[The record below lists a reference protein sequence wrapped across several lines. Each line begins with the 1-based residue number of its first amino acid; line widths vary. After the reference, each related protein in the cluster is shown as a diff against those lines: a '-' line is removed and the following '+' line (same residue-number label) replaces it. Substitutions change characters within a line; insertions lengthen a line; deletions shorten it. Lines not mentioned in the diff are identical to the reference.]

1 MSFPEIQQHRKIKK
15 RVILLSKKEKK
26 TKTKTKEIPRPTRE
40 QIVAFIEESPTP
52 VGKREIARAFH
63 LTGGG
68 RVWLKGVLKELA
80 EEGRVERGRK
90 RRVARPGTLPEVA
103 VIQVDRIDADGEVI
117 CRPVKETDGEPPVI
131 YLRPGGHRGAA
142 PGEGDRILA
151 RLNRIDAGTYDAK
164 IIRVIGTGPRRLIGV
179 FEPTGD
185 GGLVRPTDRKHKSDY
200 VVGRAD
206 TGKARPGDLVSAEVL
221 ETRGYGARR
230 VKIVERLGRMGDAST
245 ISLVAIHQNG
255 IPHEFPKEALDQAK
269 QAKPSELGK
278 RTDLRDIPLVTI
290 DGADARDF
298 DDAVWAAPDDNPKN
312 EGGWHLLVAIADVS
326 WYVRP
331 GDALDRAARERG
343 NSVYFPDR
351 VVPMLPEALS
361 NDLCSLRPDED
372 RACMA
377 VHMWIDGDGRLI
389 RHKFVRGLM
398 RSAARLIYE
407 QVQAARDGTPD
418 DVTRP
423 LLEPVIAPLYG
434 AYEALLRGRAA
445 RGTLELEIPERQVFL
460 GDDGHIERILPR
472 RRLDSHKLIEE
483 FMIAAN
489 VAAAEALEA
498 KKRPAM
504 YRIHE
509 EPPLDKLEALR
520 QALDGLGYRLAKG
533 QKIQPG
539 HFTGVLGKAAGT
551 DKEGL
556 ISDLI
561 LRSQSQAK
569 YSPDNMGHFGL
580 ALRRYCHFT
589 SPIRRYSDLLV
600 HRSLIG
606 GYGLGAGALT
616 DAEAETFA
624 ETGAHISAT
633 ERRAIVAER
642 DAMDRYT
649 TAFMADRV
657 GASFTGKISGVT
669 RFGLFV
675 TLDETGADGLVPV
688 STLANDYFVHDEVH
702 HCLVGERT
710 GMTFTLSEPVTVELV
725 EADTVTGGMV
735 FTILKGG
742 KEGKRP
748 PKSKSTAR
756 GRPKPRGRSTGRPP
770 RKRR

>member
-1 MSFPEIQQHRKIKK
+1 MPQ
-15 RVILLSKKEKK
+15 
-26 TKTKTKEIPRPTRE
+26 PTRE

-63 LTGGG
+63 LKGGG

-80 EEGRVERGRK
+80 AEGKVERGRK
-90 RRVARPGTLPEVA
+90 RRVAKPGSLPEVA
-103 VIQVDRIDADGEVI
+103 VIQVDRIDVDGEVI
-117 CRPVKETDGEPPVI
+117 CRPVKETDGTPPVI
-131 YLRPGGHRGAA
+131 YLRPGGHQGAA

-151 RLNRIDAGTYDAK
+151 RLNRIDADTYDART
-164 IIRVIGTGPRRLIGV
+164 IRVIGTGPQKLIGV

-185 GGLVRPTDRKHKSDY
+185 GGIIRPTDRKHKSDY

-206 TGKARPGDLVSAEVL
+206 TGKARPGDLVSAEIL

-255 IPHEFPKEALDQAK
+255 IPHEFPRDALDQARK
-269 QAKPSELGK
+269 AKPAELGK

-298 DDAVWAAPDDNPKN
+298 DDAVWAEADDNPKN
-312 EGGWHLLVAIADVS
+312 PGGWHLLVAIADVS

-331 GDALDRAARERG
+331 ADALDRSARERG

-361 NDLCSLRPDED
+361 NDLCSLRPGED

-377 VHMWIDGDGRLI
+377 VHMWIDKNGRLV

-398 RSAARLIYE
+398 RSAARLTYE
-407 QVQAARDGTPD
+407 QVQAARDGNPD
-418 DVTRP
+418 DATGP
-423 LLEPVIAPLYG
+423 LTEPVIAPLYG
-434 AYEALLRGRAA
+434 AYEVLLRGRAA
-445 RGTLELEIPERQVFL
+445 RGTLELEIPERQVML
-460 GDDGHIERILPR
+460 GDDGHIEHIVPR
-472 RRLDSHKLIEE
+472 HRLDSHKLIEE

-509 EPPLDKLEALR
+509 EPPMDKLEALR
-520 QALDGLGYRLAKG
+520 AALDGLGYRLAKG

-551 DKEGL
+551 DKAAL

-569 YSPDNMGHFGL
+569 YSPENMGHFGL

-589 SPIRRYSDLLV
+589 SPIRRYADLLV
-600 HRSLIG
+600 HRALIG

-616 DAEAETFA
+616 DVEAEKFA
-624 ETGAHISAT
+624 ETGEHISAT
-633 ERRAIVAER
+633 ERRAVVAER

-649 TAFMADRV
+649 TAYLADRV
-657 GASFTGKISGVT
+657 GATFTGRISGVT

-675 TLDETGADGLVPV
+675 TLDETGADGLIPV
-688 STLANDYFVHDEVH
+688 STLANDYFVHDEANH
-702 HCLVGERT
+702 ALVGERT
-710 GMTFTLSEPVTVELV
+710 GMTFTLSDRVTVELI
-725 EADTVTGGMV
+725 EADTITGGMV
-735 FTILKGG
+735 FTIIKGG
-742 KEGKRP
+742 TEGKP
-748 PKSKSTAR
+748 VKK
-756 GRPKPRGRSTGRPP
+756 GRGRSPRRGSPRGTSKGAARGGKRKPGRP
-770 RKRR
+770 RR

>member
-1 MSFPEIQQHRKIKK
+1 MP
-15 RVILLSKKEKK
+15 KKEKK
-26 TKTKTKEIPRPTRE
+26 TKTKEVPRPTRE

-80 EEGRVERGRK
+80 EDGKVERGRK
-90 RRVARPGTLPEVA
+90 RRVTKPGALPEVA
-103 VIQVDRIDADGEVI
+103 VIQVARIDADGEVI
-117 CRPVKETDGEPPVI
+117 CRPVKESEGAQPVI
-131 YLRPGGHRGAA
+131 YLRPGSHRGAA

-151 RLNRIDAGTYDAK
+151 RLNRIGEDIYDAR
-164 IIRVIGTGPRRLIGV
+164 IIRVVGTGPRLLIGV

-185 GGLVRPTDRKHKSDY
+185 GGLVRPTDRKHKGDY

-206 TGKARPGDLVSAEVL
+206 TGTARPGDLVSAEVL

-255 IPHEFPKEALDQAK
+255 IPHEFPKDALDQAK
-269 QAKPSELGK
+269 RAKPAELGR

-298 DDAVWAAPDDNPKN
+298 DDAVWAEADDNPKN

-326 WYVRP
+326 CYARP
-331 GDALDRAARERG
+331 GDALDRSARERG

-351 VVPMLPEALS
+351 VVPMLPEQLS

-377 VHMWIDGDGRLI
+377 VHMWVDRNGKLI

-407 QVQAARDGTPD
+407 QVQAARDGQPD
-418 DVTRP
+418 ETTGP

-434 AYEALLRGRAA
+434 AYDALLRGRAA
-445 RGTLELEIPERQVFL
+445 RGTLELEIPERQVIL
-460 GDDGHIERILPR
+460 GDDGHIERIVPR
-472 RRLDSHKLIEE
+472 RRLDSHKMIEE

-498 KKRPAM
+498 KRRPAM

-509 EPPLDKLEALR
+509 EPPMDKLEALR
-520 QALDGLGYRLAKG
+520 QALDSLGYRLARG
-533 QKIQPG
+533 QKILPG
-539 HFTGVLGKAAGT
+539 HFTGILAKAAGE
-551 DKEGL
+551 KSEQL
-556 ISDLI
+556 ISELI

-569 YSPDNMGHFGL
+569 YSPDNPGHFGL

-589 SPIRRYSDLLV
+589 SPIRRYADLLV

-606 GYGLGAGALT
+606 GYGLGEGALT
-616 DAEAETFA
+616 DDEAEKFA
-624 ETGAHISAT
+624 TTGEHISAT
-633 ERRAIVAER
+633 ERRAVMAER

-675 TLDETGADGLVPV
+675 TLDETGADGLIPV
-688 STLANDYFVHDEVH
+688 STLANDYFIHDEVH
-702 HCLVGERT
+702 HCLVGEAT
-710 GMTFTLSEPVTVELV
+710 GLTFTLADAVTVELV

-735 FTILKGG
+735 FTILEGG
-742 KEGKRP
+742 KPGEK
-748 PKSKSTAR
+748 PKGAGRR
-756 GRPKPRGRSTGRPP
+756 GPGSRRNGAGGRGRPP
-770 RKRR
+770 RRRR

>member
-1 MSFPEIQQHRKIKK
+1 LQ
-15 RVILLSKKEKK
+15 KKEKK
-26 TKTKTKEIPRPTRE
+26 TKPKEIPHPTRE

-68 RVWLKGVLKELA
+68 RIWLKGVLKELA
-80 EEGRVERGRK
+80 EEGKVERGRK
-90 RRVARPGTLPEVA
+90 RRVTKPGVLPEVA

-117 CRPVKETDGEPPVI
+117 CRPVKEVEGKAPVI
-131 YLRPGGHRGAA
+131 YLRPGGHRGTA

-151 RLNRIDAGTYDAK
+151 RLNRIGADTYDAR
-164 IIRVIGTGPRRLIGV
+164 IIRVVGTGPRRLIGV

-185 GGLVRPTDRKHKSDY
+185 GGVVRPTDRKHKSDY
-200 VVGRAD
+200 VVGRGD
-206 TGKARPGDLVSAEVL
+206 VGRARPGDLVSAEVL

-255 IPHEFPKEALDQAK
+255 IPHEFPGDALAQAK
-269 QAKPSELGK
+269 AATPVSLGG
-278 RTDLRDIPLVTI
+278 RTDLRRIPLVTI

-298 DDAVWAAPDDNPKN
+298 DDAVWAEPHDNPKN
-312 EGGWHLLVAIADVS
+312 DGGWHLLVAIADVS

-331 GDALDRAARERG
+331 GDALDRSARERG

-351 VVPMLPEALS
+351 VVPMLPEQLS
-361 NDLCSLRPDED
+361 NDLCSLRPNED

-377 VHMWIDGDGRLI
+377 VHMWVDRNGALL

-398 RSAARLIYE
+398 RSAARLTYE
-407 QVQAARDGTPD
+407 QVQAARDGHPD
-418 DVTRP
+418 DTTGP

-434 AYEALLRGRAA
+434 AYQALLRGRSA
-445 RGTLELEIPERQVFL
+445 RGTLELEIPERQVIL

-483 FMIAAN
+483 FMISAN

-498 KKRPAM
+498 KRRPAM

-520 QALDGLGYRLAKG
+520 QALDGLGYRLARG
-533 QKIQPG
+533 LAIRPS
-539 HFTGVLGKAAGT
+539 HFTGILAKAAGE
-551 DKEGL
+551 KSEQL
-556 ISDLI
+556 ISELI

-569 YSPDNMGHFGL
+569 YSPDNPGHFGL

-589 SPIRRYSDLLV
+589 SPIRRYADLLV

-606 GYGLGAGALT
+606 GLGLGEGALT
-616 DAEAETFA
+616 DDEAERFT
-624 ETGAHISAT
+624 ETGEHISAT
-633 ERRAIVAER
+633 ERRAVMAER

-657 GASFTGKISGVT
+657 GATFTGRISGVT

-688 STLANDYFVHDEVH
+688 STLASDYFIHDEVH

-710 GMTFTLSEPVTVELV
+710 GMTFTLADAVTVELV

-735 FTILKGG
+735 FVIVEGGRPGKKPAKG
-742 KEGKRP
+742 KP
-748 PKSKSTAR
+748 ASR
-756 GRPKPRGRSTGRPP
+756 GRPKPSGRGAGGRP

>member
-1 MSFPEIQQHRKIKK
+1 MQKK
-15 RVILLSKKEKK
+15 TKK
-26 TKTKTKEIPRPTRE
+26 TKTKDLPRPTRE

-63 LTGGG
+63 LAGPN
-68 RVWLKGVLKELA
+68 RIWLKRVLKELA
-80 EEGRVERGRK
+80 AEGKVERGRK
-90 RRVARPGTLPEVA
+90 RRVSKPGALPEVA
-103 VIQVDRIDADGEVI
+103 VIEVDRIDADGEVI
-117 CRPVKETDGEPPVI
+117 CRPVKEVEGAPPVI
-131 YLRPGGHRGAA
+131 YLQPGGHRGAA

-151 RLNRIDAGTYDAK
+151 RLSRIDAQTYDAR

-179 FEPTGD
+179 FEPTGE
-185 GGLVRPTDRKHKSDY
+185 GGLVRPTDRKHKSEY

-206 TGKARPGDLVSAEVL
+206 VGKARPGDLVSAEVL

-245 ISLVAIHQNG
+245 ISLVAIHQHG
-255 IPHEFPKEALDQAK
+255 IPHEFPGDALAQAK
-269 QAKPSELGK
+269 AAKPVTLGK

-298 DDAVWAAPDDNPKN
+298 DDAVWAEPDDNPKN
-312 EGGWHLLVAIADVS
+312 EGGWHLLVAIADVA

-331 GDALDRAARERG
+331 GDALDRTARERG

-351 VVPMLPEALS
+351 VVPMLPEQLS

-377 VHMWIDGDGRLI
+377 VHMWIDRNGNLL
-389 RHKFVRGLM
+389 RHRFVRGLM
-398 RSAARLIYE
+398 RSAARLVYE
-407 QVQAARDGTPD
+407 QVQAARDGHPD
-418 DVTRP
+418 DVTGP

-445 RGTLELEIPERQVFL
+445 RGTLELEIPERQVIL
-460 GDDGHIERILPR
+460 GEDGHIERILPR

-498 KKRPAM
+498 KRRPAM

-520 QALDGLGYRLAKG
+520 QALDGLGYRLARG
-533 QKIQPG
+533 QAIRPG
-539 HFTGVLGKAAGT
+539 HFTGILEKAAG
-551 DKEGL
+551 DKSEQL
-556 ISDLI
+556 ISELI
-561 LRSQSQAK
+561 LRSQSQAR
-569 YSPDNMGHFGL
+569 YSPDNPGHFGL

-589 SPIRRYSDLLV
+589 SPIRRYADLLV
-600 HRSLIG
+600 HRALIG
-606 GYGLGAGALT
+606 GYGLGQGALT
-616 DAEAETFA
+616 DAEAGTFA
-624 ETGAHISAT
+624 ETGEHISGT
-633 ERRAIVAER
+633 ERRAVMAER
-642 DAMDRYT
+642 DALDRYT

-657 GASFTGKISGVT
+657 GASFTGRISGVT

-688 STLANDYFVHDEVH
+688 STLASDYFIHDEVRH
-702 HCLVGERT
+702 SLIGEAS
-710 GMTFTLSEPVTVELV
+710 GLTFTLADAVTVELV

-735 FTILKGG
+735 FVILEGG
-742 KEGKRP
+742 KAGKP
-748 PKSKSTAR
+748 PKKGRPAPRAR
-756 GRPKPRGRSTGRPP
+756 GGRAGRGPS

>member
-1 MSFPEIQQHRKIKK
+1 M
-15 RVILLSKKEKK
+15 SKKEKK
-26 TKTKTKEIPRPTRE
+26 TKTKTKDVPRPTRE
-40 QIVAFIEESPTP
+40 QIVAFIEESPAP

-68 RVWLKGVLKELA
+68 RIWLKGVLKELA

-90 RRVARPGTLPEVA
+90 RRVAKPGTLPEVA

-117 CRPVKETDGEPPVI
+117 CRPVKETDGEAPVI

-230 VKIVERLGRMGDAST
+230 VRIVERLGRMGDAST

-255 IPHEFPKEALDQAK
+255 IPHEFPVDALDQAK
-269 QAKPSELGK
+269 KAKPAELGK

-298 DDAVWAAPDDNPKN
+298 DDAVWAAPDDNAKN

-331 GDALDRAARERG
+331 GDALDRSARERG

-377 VHMWIDGDGRLI
+377 VHMWIDRDGRLI

-398 RSAARLIYE
+398 RSVARLVYE

-418 DVTRP
+418 DTTAP
-423 LLEPVIAPLYG
+423 LLEPVIGPLYG

-445 RGTLELEIPERQVFL
+445 RGTLELEIPERQVIL

-539 HFTGVLGKAAGT
+539 HFNGVLGKAAGT
-551 DKEGL
+551 DKEAL

-589 SPIRRYSDLLV
+589 SPIRRYADLLV
-600 HRSLIG
+600 HRALIG

-616 DAEAETFA
+616 EAEAQTFA
-624 ETGAHISAT
+624 ETGTHISAT

-735 FTILKGG
+735 FTILEGG
-742 KEGKRP
+742 KEGKP
-748 PKSKSTAR
+748 AKGNPAGR
-756 GRPKPRGRSTGRPP
+756 GRPKPRGRATGRPS